1 MVLGIRKVINIKTS
15 SQNPSVC
22 VVYMLINT
30 SKYNIKDVFFSALDA
45 LHNLQQ
51 MAAINRDATDGKHR
65 SLQPDP
71 DGEM

>member
-1 MVLGIRKVINIKTS
+1 
-15 SQNPSVC
+15 
-22 VVYMLINT
+22 MLINT